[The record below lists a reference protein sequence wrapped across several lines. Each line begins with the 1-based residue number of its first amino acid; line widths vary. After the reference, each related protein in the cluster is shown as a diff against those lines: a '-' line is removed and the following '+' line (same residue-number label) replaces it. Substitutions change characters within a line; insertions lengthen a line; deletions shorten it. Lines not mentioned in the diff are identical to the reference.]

1 MNRGGIKMDNNLFK
15 NIENKTGVN
24 MKDIFELAN
33 SVQNANF
40 QDEQTVRNIVK
51 RVAQIANKPVSQQK
65 EDQIVKAITGNKQ
78 SLDFGTIAKMLNE
91 KK

>member
-1 MNRGGIKMDNNLFK
+1 MDNNMFK
-15 NIENKTGVN
+15 NIEKKTGVN

-40 QDEQTVRNIVK
+40 KDEHTVRNIVK
-51 RVAQIANKPVSQQK
+51 RVAQIANKPISKQK
-65 EDQIVKAITGNKQ
+65 EEQIVKAIANNNQ
-78 SLDFGTIAKMLNE
+78 SIDFATIAKMLNE